1 MKTSEMNARQLK
13 AYYNV
18 KHASND
24 LIGGLENALLD
35 NEVDSDA
42 YRRANG
48 LLNNHDELVKYVYEM
63 ATTAIYG
70 DGYCCFDD
78 RATQLYLREI
88 NFCGKDWIMERCEKR
103 ITKLG
108 Y

>member
-1 MKTSEMNARQLK
+1 MKTTEMNTRQLK
-13 AYYNV
+13 AFYNV

-24 LIGGLENALLD
+24 LIGGLENALYD
-35 NEVDSDA
+35 NDVNSDE
-42 YRRANG
+42 YKRAFN
-48 LLNNHDELVKYVYEM
+48 LLNNHDELVKCLYEM

-70 DGYCCFDD
+70 DGYCCFDK
-78 RATQLYLREI
+78 RTTQMYLREI

-103 ITKLG
+103 IAKQG